1 MHLPLSFKH
10 ITAAAALALGGLAVA
25 QAADAPPVR
34 IGYAISK
41 TGPYAGGA
49 NVTTLPNYELWA
61 HEVNAAGGLKLA
73 DGKRARIELI
83 EYDDRSSSEEAVR
96 AIERLI
102 NQDKVD
108 FVLPPWGTALNLAV
122 GPIFDRHGYPQL
134 AVTSVS
140 DRIPQ
145 LRDRWPNAFFFSST
159 SAAYAEGIADVLDG
173 LRKDGKI
180 KGTVAMVN
188 VADQFGIEL
197 ANAARKRLEDA
208 GFDIVYRQSY
218 PPGSQDMQTIINE
231 VRRLNPD
238 AFLAFSY
245 PPDTIALTDLAIQLK
260 LNTPVFYTAVGTAF
274 PLFKQRFGD
283 NAEGVMGTGGV
294 NVNTEAMKHYIE
306 RHKAVTGKDPDR
318 WLSAIT
324 YASLQVLQ
332 QAIEKVGKPDRAA
345 VAKAMTEGTYDT
357 VVGPMTLANR
367 HYEQGWLV
375 GQWQK
380 GEFHAIAP
388 KRDGVATVEFPKPNW
403 R

>member
-1 MHLPLSFKH
+1 MALLTS
-10 ITAAAALALGGLAVA
+10 IRAVAAAAALALAAPAV
-25 QAADAPPVR
+25 QAADAPPIR
-34 IGYAISK
+34 IGYAVSK

-49 NVTTLPNYELWA
+49 TVTTVPNYELWA
-61 HEVNAAGGLKLA
+61 AEVNAAGGIALA
-73 DGKRARIELI
+73 DGQRAKIELI
-83 EYDDRSSSEEAVR
+83 EYDDRSNSEEAVR

-102 NQDKVD
+102 NHDKVD

-159 SAAYAEGIADVLDG
+159 SAGYAEGIVDLLTE
-173 LRKDGKI
+173 LRKADKI

-197 ANAARKRLEDA
+197 ANAARKGLAAA
-208 GFDIVYRQSY
+208 GFEVVYSQSY
-218 PPGSQDMQTIINE
+218 PPGSQDMQTIVNE

-245 PPDTIALTDLAIQLK
+245 PPDTIALTDLSIQLK
-260 LNTPVFYTAVGTAF
+260 LSPPVFYTAVGTAF
-274 PLFKQRFGD
+274 PLFKQRFGE
-283 NAEGVMGTGGV
+283 NAEGVLGSGGV
-294 NVNTEAMKHYIE
+294 NVNTEAMKHYWA
-306 RHKAVTGKDPDR
+306 RHKEVTGKDPDG
-318 WLSAIT
+318 WLSPIT

-345 VAKAMTEGTYDT
+345 VSKAMTEGTYDT
-357 VVGPMTLANR
+357 VVGPMSLANR
-367 HYEQGWLV
+367 HYEQGWTV
-375 GQWQK
+375 GQWQQ
-380 GEFHAIAP
+380 GVFNGVEPRREGAAP
-388 KRDGVATVEFPKPNW
+388 VEFPKPAW